1 MIIILNKIRKKKETI
16 NKMTMNNFIIKKIT
30 MNTKIMTQNKILTTN
45 LSSMI
50 NKIMMNN
57 LILINKMMMKI
68 YFKKRENI
76 SEKLLITEHEVIKEL
91 EGLVINLIIMTNT
104 IKEDSSDTIDT
115 IIHIYKYS
123 RNFNQINFLNV
134 LCP

>member
-1 MIIILNKIRKKKETI
+1 
-16 NKMTMNNFIIKKIT
+16 MTMNNFIIKKIT